1 MTEDPARP
9 FAPTL
14 LFAWQA
20 QLNATGDATLKRSCL
35 QQEPKLLPRFAEQ
48 YRQLKTLRRQV
59 RRGL

>member
-48 YRQLKTLRRQV
+48 YRQLKTLRR
-59 RRGL
+59 